1 MFFNDQASNNFNTLF
16 NVLPEGQYFAVGVP
30 GSFHSRL
37 FLESSLHNV
46 HSSYALYWLSTL
58 LEELY
63 DKNPPAC
70 NKGRVHSTSAPNE
83 VAKDVDTFLNAR
95 AKELM
100 SGGLMVMILTSISEG
115 TPYSQ
120 IPTGIAYD
128 MIASILLDMAIE
140 EDQVDSFN
148 LPFYAASHEMMAG
161 LVERNGDFSIE
172 RLELMN
178 PSELLEGPVDI

>member
-1 MFFNDQASNNFNTLF
+1 MERTDKKLNNLKNDL
-16 NVLPEGQYFAVGVP
+16 
-30 GSFHSRL
+30 SFL
-37 FLESSLHNV
+37 
-46 HSSYALYWLSTL
+46 
-58 LEELY
+58 
-63 DKNPPAC
+63 K
-70 NKGRVHSTSAPNE
+70 
-83 VAKDVDTFLNAR
+83 R

>member
-30 GSFHSRL
+30 GSFHS
-37 FLESSLHNV
+37 
-46 HSSYALYWLSTL
+46 SSYALYWLSTL

-83 VAKDVDTFLNAR
+83 
-95 AKELM
+95 
-100 SGGLMVMILTSISEG
+100 
-115 TPYSQ
+115 